1 MMIDLPLSTPALL
14 MLGGMAVVAIGIGI
28 IDYQAKRTHANLI
41 QRRKD
46 LESELAGTG
55 SAQDVPGSQH
65 YVTDITQDMTDE
77 ELLEA
82 MYVEIEGAIKKD
94 SGYRKLQSAYEEMLE
109 KQVERRLLKQLDL
122 LRKT

>member
-65 YVTDITQDMTDE
+65 YVTDITKGMTDE
-77 ELLEA
+77 ELREA
-82 MYVEIEGAIKKD
+82 IAQAAEA
-94 SGYRKLQSAYEEMLE
+94 SGLQKFRMAYEDILGKHE
-109 KQVERRLLKQLDL
+109 QRRLLKQLDL